1 MTCYNKPDHIDIVPD
16 LQTGRTVSTDSGLTR
31 RTMELQV
38 RGELLLGYI
47 RDDLDALHPGQTRS
61 PPEHN
66 QVCEA
71 LALFF
76 EYLRG

>member
-1 MTCYNKPDHIDIVPD
+1 MTCYNKPDRIDIVPE
-16 LQTGRTVSTDSGLTR
+16 QTGRTVSTDSGLTR

-38 RGELLLGYI
+38 TGELLLGHI
-47 RDDLDALHPGQTRS
+47 RNDLDALHPGRTRS
-61 PPEHN
+61 LREHY

-76 EYLRG
+76 EYLQR